1 MPRTEVHDTEWEDA
15 AQRAQ
20 DVADSLPAWK
30 TNRIEFFSDLAD
42 SIREA
47 RHVTERQL
55 EVIESAEGELE

>member
-1 MPRTEVHDTEWEDA
+1 VARAEVHETEWQDA

-20 DVADSLPAWK
+20 DVADALPSWK

-47 RHVTERQL
+47 RHVTPYQL
-55 EVIESAEGELE
+55 EVIEDAEGEIE